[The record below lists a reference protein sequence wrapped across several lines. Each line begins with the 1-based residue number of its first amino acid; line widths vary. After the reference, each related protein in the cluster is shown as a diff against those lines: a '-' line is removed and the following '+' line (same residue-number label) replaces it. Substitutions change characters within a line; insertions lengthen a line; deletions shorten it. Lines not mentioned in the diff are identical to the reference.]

1 MVVLAAVQITP
12 PLVELVY
19 RVKATMAALEIPMAV
34 ITRAVEAV
42 ERVQLAGM
50 QAEAQQGMAALEQR
64 QASLA
69 LVSLMLEVAVAQV
82 VILGHQQAVLV
93 VAVLVMAREVVQ
105 RELQILAGVV
115 AVVVR
120 VAQAVLAAQA

>member
-120 VAQAVLAAQA
+120 VAQAVLADQA